1 MSEMHR
7 YSVTYI
13 ARGGEIAEHI
23 VYARDKKSA
32 REKAEALN
40 LEDIKSV
47 KRVGFSVSPF
57 FVIVLVIAVI
67 VLISVQRG
75 G

>member
-1 MSEMHR
+1 MHR

-13 ARGGEIAEHI
+13 ARSGEFAEHI
-23 VYARDKKSA
+23 VYARDKKAA

-47 KRVGFSVSPF
+47 RRVGLSIGPF
-57 FVIVLVIAVI
+57 VVIALVIAVI
-67 VLISVQRG
+67 VFISVQRG
-75 G
+75 

>member
-1 MSEMHR
+1 MHR

-13 ARGGEIAEHI
+13 ARDGDFAEQI
-23 VYARDKKSA
+23 VYARNKKSA

-40 LEDIKSV
+40 LDDIKSV
-47 KRVGFSVSPF
+47 KRVGLSIGPF
-57 FVIVLVIAVI
+57 VVIALVISAI

-75 G
+75 

>member
-1 MSEMHR
+1 MHR

-13 ARGGEIAEHI
+13 ARGGEFAKHI

-47 KRVGFSVSPF
+47 KRVGFSIGPLV
-57 FVIVLVIAVI
+57 VIALVVAVI
-67 VLISVQRG
+67 VFISLQRG
-75 G
+75 

>member
-1 MSEMHR
+1 MHR

-13 ARGGEIAEHI
+13 ARGGEFAEQI
-23 VYARDKKSA
+23 VYARDKKAA

-40 LEDIKSV
+40 LDDIKRV
-47 KRVGFSVSPF
+47 KRVGLSIGPF
-57 FVIVLVIAVI
+57 VVVALVIAVI

-75 G
+75 

>member
-1 MSEMHR
+1 MHR

-13 ARGGEIAEHI
+13 ARGGEFAEQI
-23 VYARDKKSA
+23 VYARDKKEA

-40 LEDIKSV
+40 LDDIKSV
-47 KRVGFSVSPF
+47 KRVGLSIGPF
-57 FVIVLVIAVI
+57 VVIALVISAI

-75 G
+75 